1 MAAEKILVIGL
12 DAGLPKTVADEML
25 SPHGFRPLLAV
36 GHHEGVKAAIDEA
49 PSLLLLDLPLESSV
63 GLLHSVA
70 QAGLLIPAILVVDD
84 DSAHMS
90 VGLLRLGARDY
101 LSRPYTPEELLRSVR
116 RVLGQKPAAPQ
127 DGPLELEKDVSAF
140 SHDLEQRAKE
150 FDVLMGIGRSVNSLL
165 DLDLV
170 LNRVTEAAV
179 FVTGAEEGYL
189 LLLDDKTGELR
200 LRAAQNLGE
209 NHAQGFSLRVEDTIA
224 GTVVSSGKPMLL
236 GGDGGQNLKVKT
248 GYLVKSL
255 LNVPLKANGRVIGV
269 LGVDNQLS
277 GVPFT
282 LAHLRRLSSLA
293 DMVAAAVE
301 NARRYT
307 ELHEK
312 FMRRVREVA
321 TLQAVSDQMSA
332 ITDFDVGA
340 RLALSLA
347 LKATNADAG
356 VLAWTVGG
364 DGCPSSYV
372 SQGSLGDLVL
382 NQRSGTTSE
391 RWWDEQ
397 TLQHVIKSGQS
408 ILKDDLEQN
417 SNGQNPHTRCRL
429 AVPMRRGKRVIGA
442 INLESSLPHAF
453 TQDDLHFVSSVA
465 DQVAIALEGTVLHE
479 KAESERERWA
489 LLMEAVDSAVWVVD
503 ADLRLLAQ
511 NEIASEMLGWS
522 MAEAVGRSVYELQS
536 LDQSS
541 PTGLCHFLS
550 QVMEQQQRLSFPRE
564 GAVDGEGVLLET
576 KAGRS
581 ILVTGRGVPLIQ
593 DSQVVGAICA
603 FREVLTRTN
612 DQHVRYEF
620 ANMASHLLRTPLSFI
635 QASTDLMLNSELDPE
650 EQRATLERMREQSQ
664 RIREFIRGLLEMSRL
679 ETNSVQVYPEPV
691 ALPPLIER
699 VLDLIRPE
707 EPRYVFSFTTPSTF
721 PIVAADPGKTELILL
736 SLLRNAMSRCPD
748 GGCVALGLEVRG
760 SEAIVSVV
768 DDGEPFPLKQ
778 LDRVFSQFYPVDDDD
793 DKMPSTYQLGLYT
806 TKRLIE
812 LQDGS
817 VWAESQPDRGT
828 RFGFSLPIWG

>member
-1 MAAEKILVIGL
+1 VATEKILVVGL
-12 DAGLPKTVADEML
+12 DAGLLKTVADEML
-25 SPHGFRPLLAV
+25 SPHGFKPLLAA
-36 GHHEGVKAAIDEA
+36 GHDEGVKAAIDES

-63 GLLHSVA
+63 GLLRSFS
-70 QAGLLIPAILVVDD
+70 QAGRLIPAILVVDG
-84 DSAHMS
+84 DSVHMS
-90 VGLLRLGARDY
+90 VEVLRLGVRDY
-101 LSRPYTPEELLRSVR
+101 LSRPFTAEELLQTVR
-116 RVLGQKPAAPQ
+116 GVLGQKPEPPK
-127 DGPLELEKDVSAF
+127 DRSLELERDVFAF
-140 SHDLEQRAKE
+140 NHELEQRAKE

-189 LLLDDKTGELR
+189 LLLDEQTGELR

-236 GGDGGQNLKVKT
+236 SGDGGQNLKVKT

-269 LGVDNQLS
+269 LGVANQIS
-277 GVPFT
+277 GVSFT
-282 LAHLRRLSSLA
+282 LTHLRRLTSLA
-293 DMVAAAVE
+293 DMVATAVE

-347 LKATNADAG
+347 LKATNAEAG

-364 DGCPSSYV
+364 DGCSSFYV
-372 SQGSLGDLVL
+372 SQGSLGELVL
-382 NQRSGTTSE
+382 NQHNGATPE

-397 TLQHVIKSGQS
+397 TLQHVIKTGRS
-408 ILKDDLEQN
+408 ILKDDLDQN
-417 SNGQNPHTRCRL
+417 SNGQNLHTRCRL

-479 KAESERERWA
+479 KAVSERERWA

-511 NEIASEMLGWS
+511 NEVASEMLGWS
-522 MAEAVGRSVYELQS
+522 MAEAVGCSVYELQS

-541 PTGLCHFLS
+541 PIGLCHFLS
-550 QVMEQQQRLSFPRE
+550 QVMEKQQRLSLPCE
-564 GAVDGEGVLLET
+564 GAKDGEGVLLET
-576 KAGRS
+576 KDGRS
-581 ILVTGRGVPLIQ
+581 ILVRGRGVPLVQ
-593 DSQVVGAICA
+593 DNQVVGAICA
-603 FREVLTRTN
+603 FREVLTETN

-635 QASTDLMLNSELDPE
+635 QASIDLMLNSELDSE
-650 EQRATLERMREQSQ
+650 EQRTMLERMREQSQ
-664 RIREFIRGLLEMSRL
+664 RIREFIRDLLEMSRF
-679 ETNSVQVYPEPV
+679 ETGSVQVYPEPV
-691 ALPPLIER
+691 VFPPLVDR

-707 EPRYVFSFTTPSTF
+707 EPRYVFSFTAPSTF

-748 GGCVALGLEVRG
+748 GGCITLGLEVRN
-760 SEAIVSVV
+760 SEAIVSIV
-768 DDGEPFPLKQ
+768 DDGETVPLKQ
-778 LDRVFSQFYPVDDDD
+778 LDRVFSQFYPVDDD

-812 LQDGS
+812 LQGGS
-817 VWAESQPDRGT
+817 VWAESQPDKGT